1 MSRYVITS
9 VDFQKN
15 IDSLAK
21 FNRENVKS
29 YQKKLQKTR
38 FLDKETGQHMYTLW
52 LVVDMDQMNKIKNY
66 CKVKNI
72 KMPLCKEEI

>member
-1 MSRYVITS
+1 MSNYIITT
-9 VDFQKN
+9 VDSKKN
-15 IDSLAK
+15 IHSLAK

-38 FLDKETGQHMYTLW
+38 FRNKVTDEHMYTLW
-52 LVVDMDQMNKIKNY
+52 LVVDMDQMHKIKNY

-72 KMPLCKEEI
+72 SMPLCKEEV

>member
-1 MSRYVITS
+1 MSNYIITT
-9 VDFQKN
+9 VDSQKN
-15 IDSLAK
+15 IHSLAK

-38 FLDKETGQHMYTLW
+38 FRHKVTDEHMYTLW
-52 LVVDMDQMNKIKNY
+52 LVVDMDQMCKIKNY

-72 KMPLCKEEI
+72 SMPLCKEEV